1 MDYVMI
7 LLEAVL
13 LLIVGFRLG
22 WVLRGIQNEKNA
34 DGYLHFTIDE
44 IDGSWYPY
52 LDLNYPI
59 QKIANKRCAVFL
71 VEKAKSQK

>member
-1 MDYVMI
+1 MDYIMI

-22 WVLRGIQNEKNA
+22 WIARGIQNEKDA
-34 DGYLHFTIDE
+34 DGYLRFTIDE
-44 IDGSWYPY
+44 TDGSWYPY

-59 QKIANKRCAVFL
+59 KEIASKRCAVFL
-71 VEKAKSQK
+71 IEKAKSQN